1 MKKSILSLI
10 IIAAIFAGCKKEET
24 LRQPEAK
31 QISNTEQRILNFE
44 QKLHSAQKDGI
55 TYAIDSAEWY
65 VEALLNYNTVTEGIE
80 CAGITVDTALTSLP
94 IPATGEYTL
103 TQLESVYSQLLSQ
116 VQQNLPEGTIVFAVD
131 LHHYQV
137 ETVMVFSTSTAYA
150 TPTSPQFKS
159 LNDTSGYWFWGNNLG
174 MCGPDSGQY
183 IGMDASDVLENQ
195 IGSSTT
201 GVWTNIEVFTVLPSY
216 FPDPNFPFDIPYLEP
231 TRLFSAAGPFNEVL
245 YYCIP
250 PNVMNYYLSNQGI
263 YSIIHDLKPDRKSFI
278 YCDLTPAPIDYLS
291 VNHLGGFWFGVPLH

>member
-44 QKLHSAQKDGI
+44 QKLQSAQKDGI

-80 CAGITVDTALTSLP
+80 CAGITVDTAWTSLP

-116 VQQNLPEGTIVFAVD
+116 VQQNLPQGTIVFTVD
-131 LHHYQV
+131 LYHYQV
-137 ETVMVFSTSTAYA
+137 ETVMVFSTNTAYA
-150 TPTSPQFKS
+150 TPVSPMFKS
-159 LNDTSGYWFWGNNLG
+159 LNDTSGYWFWGGNAG
-174 MCGPDSGQY
+174 MCGPD
-183 IGMDASDVLENQ
+183 
-195 IGSSTT
+195 
-201 GVWTNIEVFTVLPSY
+201 
-216 FPDPNFPFDIPYLEP
+216 
-231 TRLFSAAGPFNEVL
+231 
-245 YYCIP
+245 
-250 PNVMNYYLSNQGI
+250 
-263 YSIIHDLKPDRKSFI
+263 
-278 YCDLTPAPIDYLS
+278 
-291 VNHLGGFWFGVPLH
+291 